1 MNRILSWTSR
11 LFILLREEFLP
22 YMSNRK
28 KKSIIVQFRD
38 GIALYREYGVF
49 PYHYFKHRLYEADSP
64 ECIGY
69 VPGVLV
75 KRFQE
80 YANPISHL
88 ENLSDK
94 SKTQIC
100 LSNANIPVVP
110 DLFVVNE
117 SGEFTKNG
125 EKITYIEA
133 RKLMQEFQG
142 QVFAK
147 PISGGRGSGTMLISH
162 SEKSELDFSN
172 LRDYVFQPQILNHP
186 SLNVIHASCLNTMR
200 IDTLVVGK
208 ECFINA
214 VVIRFGRGISIA
226 DNYGLGG
233 IGVGVDTETGALLS
247 SGVTKARFIREKFD
261 SHPDS
266 GITFKGF
273 EVPFFQEA
281 LSLAIRSSFA
291 LSPLRSFAWDIAIT
305 QDGPLV
311 VEGNETGDFFF
322 LQEACGP
329 LSASELAQ
337 HSIRLHKLSV

>member
-1 MNRILSWTSR
+1 
-11 LFILLREEFLP
+11 
-22 YMSNRK
+22 MSCRN
-28 KKSIIVQFRD
+28 KKSIFLQFRD
-38 GIALYREYGVF
+38 GIALYKKYGVF

-94 SKTQIC
+94 SKTQIA

-110 DLFVVNE
+110 DLFVVND
-117 SGEFTKNG
+117 SGECSRNG
-125 EKITYIEA
+125 ETITSVEA
-133 RKLMQEFQG
+133 TRLMHEFQG
-142 QVFAK
+142 KVFAK
-147 PISGGRGSGTMLISH
+147 PLSGGRGSGTMLISQ
-162 SEKSELDFSN
+162 SEKSEFDFLG

-186 SLNVIHASCLNTMR
+186 RLNEIHGSCLNTMR
-200 IDTLVVGK
+200 IDTLVVGQ

-214 VVIRFGRGISIA
+214 VVIRFGRGSSIA

-233 IGVGVDTETGALLS
+233 IGVGVDIESGTLLS
-247 SGVTKARFIREKFD
+247 YGVTKARFTREKFH

-266 GITFKGF
+266 GITFLGF

-281 LSLAIRSSFA
+281 LSLAVKSSIA
-291 LSPLRSFAWDIAIT
+291 MYPLMSFAWDIAIT
-305 QDGPLV
+305 PDGPLV

-322 LQEACGP
+322 LQEACGA
-329 LSASELAQ
+329 LITSQLAQ
-337 HSIRLHKLSV
+337 HSIRLHTLSV